1 VAPNQF
7 EFAPI
12 FEEANLANDHN
23 QLVMD
28 LMKRIARKHHFQVLL
43 HEKPFA
49 SVNGSGKHNN
59 WSLCTDTGVNLFSPA
74 KNPKGNMLFITFL
87 VNVMAAVYKH
97 QDLLRASIMNAGNV
111 YRLGANEAPPAILS
125 VFLGQNLSNMLDNLV
140 EKVGDNKMTPEEKT
154 ALKLGIARIPDI
166 MLDNT
171 DRNRTSPFAFTGNRF
186 EFRAVGSSANCAASI
201 IALNAAVAH
210 QLTLFKSEVD
220 ALIAKGKGKDESI
233 FKVLKKLIVESKPV
247 RFEGDGYS
255 EEWRLEAEKRGLTN
269 ITSAPEAIGKYL
281 SDSSKEVLIGM
292 GVFNEVELKGRV
304 EVEYEKFSKKVQIE
318 SRILGDLAINH
329 IVPTAV
335 SYQNR
340 LIENLCGLKQLF
352 DSEEF
357 DELAADRKDLIR
369 EISRHV
375 TAIKKLSKR
384 MIDERYQANTSSSEM
399 RKAELYD
406 STVRP
411 TMIEL
416 RAHIDELELVID
428 DDIWPLPKYRELLF
442 AK

>member
-1 VAPNQF
+1 
-7 EFAPI
+7 
-12 FEEANLANDHN
+12 
-23 QLVMD
+23 
-28 LMKRIARKHHFQVLL
+28 
-43 HEKPFA
+43 
-49 SVNGSGKHNN
+49 
-59 WSLCTDTGVNLFSPA
+59 
-74 KNPKGNMLFITFL
+74 
-87 VNVMAAVYKH
+87 
-97 QDLLRASIMNAGNV
+97 
-111 YRLGANEAPPAILS
+111 
-125 VFLGQNLSNMLDNLV
+125 
-140 EKVGDNKMTPEEKT
+140 
-154 ALKLGIARIPDI
+154 
-166 MLDNT
+166 
-171 DRNRTSPFAFTGNRF
+171 
-186 EFRAVGSSANCAASI
+186 
-201 IALNAAVAH
+201 
-210 QLTLFKSEVD
+210 
-220 ALIAKGKGKDESI
+220 
-233 FKVLKKLIVESKPV
+233 
-247 RFEGDGYS
+247 
-255 EEWRLEAEKRGLTN
+255 
-269 ITSAPEAIGKYL
+269 
-281 SDSSKEVLIGM
+281 M

>member
-1 VAPNQF
+1 
-7 EFAPI
+7 
-12 FEEANLANDHN
+12 
-23 QLVMD
+23 
-28 LMKRIARKHHFQVLL
+28 
-43 HEKPFA
+43 
-49 SVNGSGKHNN
+49 
-59 WSLCTDTGVNLFSPA
+59 
-74 KNPKGNMLFITFL
+74 
-87 VNVMAAVYKH
+87 
-97 QDLLRASIMNAGNV
+97 
-111 YRLGANEAPPAILS
+111 
-125 VFLGQNLSNMLDNLV
+125 
-140 EKVGDNKMTPEEKT
+140 
-154 ALKLGIARIPDI
+154 

-210 QLTLFKSEVD
+210 QLTQFKADVD
-220 ALIAKGKGKDESI
+220 ALIAKGKSKDESI
-233 FKVLKKLIVESKPV
+233 FKVLKTLIIESKPV

-255 EEWRLEAEKRGLTN
+255 EEWRKEAEKRGLTN

-292 GVFNEVELKGRV
+292 GVFNEVELRGRV

-352 DSEEF
+352 DSNEF

-369 EISRHV
+369 EISLHV

-384 MIDERYQANTSSSEM
+384 MIEERYQANTSECEK

-411 TMIEL
+411 TMLEL
-416 RAHIDELELVID
+416 RSHIDELELVID